1 VPELAGPPPPG
12 VAVKPPAGAAPSRRI
27 YAAVRA
33 GSAERPAVAA
43 MLAALTER

>member
-1 VPELAGPPPPG
+1 VVVRP
-12 VAVKPPAGAAPSRRI
+12 VAGAPPSRRI

-33 GSAERPAVAA
+33 GSGARPAVAA